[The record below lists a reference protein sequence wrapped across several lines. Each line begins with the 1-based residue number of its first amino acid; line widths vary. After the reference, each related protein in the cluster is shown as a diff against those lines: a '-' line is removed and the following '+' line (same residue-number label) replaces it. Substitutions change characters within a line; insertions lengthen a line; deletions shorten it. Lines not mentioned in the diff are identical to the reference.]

1 MFVTYSLKSHQ
12 KIPLFV
18 QKRYLL
24 MNFSNIETKRYPA
37 HQFFYY
43 RDHRGIFF
51 HVFASIETTVVSFSC
66 FYFYRNHH
74 GILLHVFASIRDHT
88 ISYIIFLPIETMSL
102 AFQLLKLLGKCLPV
116 FHICHDFFLE
126 RIDFALNL
134 CQFGIAGLIFR
145 PQQFLF

>member
-12 KIPLFV
+12 KIPLFA

-24 MNFSNIETKRYPA
+24 MNFSNMETKRYPA

-74 GILLHVFASIRDHT
+74 GILFHVFASIRDHA

-134 CQFGIAGLIFR
+134 CQLGIAGLIFR

>member
-12 KIPLFV
+12 KIPLFA

-24 MNFSNIETKRYPA
+24 MNFSNMETKRYPA

-74 GILLHVFASIRDHT
+74 GILFHVFASIRDHA

-102 AFQLLKLLGKCLPV
+102 AFQLLKLLGKFLPV
-116 FHICHDFFLE
+116 FHICHDFFLQ

>member
-1 MFVTYSLKSHQ
+1 
-12 KIPLFV
+12 
-18 QKRYLL
+18 

-43 RDHRGIFF
+43 RDHRGILF
-51 HVFASIETTVVSFSC
+51 
-66 FYFYRNHH
+66 
-74 GILLHVFASIRDHT
+74 HVFASIRDHA

>member
-51 HVFASIETTVVSFSC
+51 HVFTSIETTVVSFSC

-74 GILLHVFASIRDHT
+74 GILFHVFASIRDHA

-134 CQFGIAGLIFR
+134 CQLGIAGLIFR

>member
-51 HVFASIETTVVSFSC
+51 HVFTSIETAVVSFSC
-66 FYFYRNHH
+66 FCFY
-74 GILLHVFASIRDHT
+74 RDHT

-116 FHICHDFFLE
+116 FHICHDFFLQ

-134 CQFGIAGLIFR
+134 CQLGIAGLIFR

>member
-1 MFVTYSLKSHQ
+1 
-12 KIPLFV
+12 
-18 QKRYLL
+18 

-51 HVFASIETTVVSFSC
+51 HVFTSIETAVVSLETTVVSFSC

-74 GILLHVFASIRDHT
+74 GILFHVFASIRDHA

-134 CQFGIAGLIFR
+134 CQLGIAGLIFR